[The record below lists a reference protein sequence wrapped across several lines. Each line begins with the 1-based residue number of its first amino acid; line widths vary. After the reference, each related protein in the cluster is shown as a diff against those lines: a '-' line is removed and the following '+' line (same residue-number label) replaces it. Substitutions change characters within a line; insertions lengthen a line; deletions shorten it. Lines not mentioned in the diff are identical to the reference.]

1 MKIQTINQLIS
12 VWKDIATRHYQIN
25 YFGVGDSW
33 EVGVDKASM
42 HPVLWIN
49 PVTATMPS
57 TDNGYKTFEIDFEVR
72 VFDLVNKD
80 ESNENEVLSDTID
93 ILKDIIAEFKGH
105 PYYVNS
111 QLNIIDDISFEAF
124 TEEFDEEVSGWL
136 CEISLMTPVLTTF
149 CGIPSAD
156 ITGFEF
162 PGIDCPDSNVLCPV
176 FVEDVTGVYPIIVT
190 TVGTTKVVS
199 FDGTVG
205 GGNPVVGVTFSGNTL
220 TTTLEDGT
228 AFDTTINDLTSLN
241 VIGTVT
247 ANAFVGDGSGL
258 TNLPSGGE
266 INTSSNSGSGEGL
279 ALAKVG
285 VDLPFKTIT
294 AGTGITLT
302 PTATELE
309 ISAAGGVDTNIANTD
324 LVFDADHNVNL
335 SDKKWTLYGNNV
347 LSTEKRIEIYRNS
360 NDIVLDVYDRFN
372 TKQISYNRTWDGTVS
387 GGCLFVSNRLEV
399 GDKNDMVAQLGGG
412 NTSSLKWSDRFNS
425 PFSQLG
431 KLVNHYFLAQGLA
444 SGLKFLV
451 GRSTSVGVE
460 QIGFY
465 GNTLVR
471 GSDTSASTTGFEV
484 TNSVNASLLSVK
496 NNGEVDINK
505 NLDIGVDISYGS
517 IGGAV
522 PSWASLSHNAYNT
535 STDYGF
541 AQGSDGTTHI
551 NSSLKTLLK
560 HGGIEYAR
568 FTDALTSFYGTTAIN
583 SEKISLQEDTLIKG
597 SDALSST
604 NGFEVVN
611 SANTSLLKVKNN
623 GVINASA
630 LPTSSTGLVSGDIWN
645 NAGVLNIV

>member
-57 TDNGYKTFEIDFEVR
+57 SDYGYKTFEIDFEVR

-176 FVEDVTGVYPIIVT
+176 FVEDVTGVHPIVVT

-199 FDGTVG
+199 FDGATG
-205 GGNPVVGVTFSGNTL
+205 GGNPVVSVTFSGNTL
-220 TTTLEDGT
+220 TTTLDDGT
-228 AFDTTINDLTSLN
+228 AFDTIIDDLTSLN

-258 TNLPSGGE
+258 TGLPSSGE
-266 INTSSNSGSGEGL
+266 INTSSNSGTGEGL
-279 ALAKVG
+279 ALTKVG
-285 VDLPFKTIT
+285 VDLPFKTIK
-294 AGTGITLT
+294 AGAGVILT
-302 PTATELE
+302 PSATELE
-309 ISAAGGVDTNIANTD
+309 ISTSGGTDTNIGNDD
-324 LVFDADHNVNL
+324 LTFDAPHTANL
-335 SDKKWTLYGNNV
+335 NSHTWTV
-347 LSTEKRIEIYRNS
+347 
-360 NDIVLDVYDRFN
+360 
-372 TKQISYNRTWDGTVS
+372 
-387 GGCLFVSNRLEV
+387 
-399 GDKNDMVAQLGGG
+399 
-412 NTSSLKWSDRFNS
+412 
-425 PFSQLG
+425 
-431 KLVNHYFLAQGLA
+431 
-444 SGLKFLV
+444 
-451 GRSTSVGVE
+451 
-460 QIGFY
+460 
-465 GNTLVR
+465 
-471 GSDTSASTTGFEV
+471 
-484 TNSVNASLLSVK
+484 
-496 NNGEVDINK
+496 NNGAVDINK
-505 NLDIGVDISYGS
+505 NVDLGTEISYGV

-522 PSWASLSHNAYNT
+522 ASWGSLSHNGHNT
-535 STDYGF
+535 SSGYGF

-551 NSSLKTLLK
+551 NSSLKTLFK
-560 HGGIEYAR
+560 QSGIEYAR
-568 FTDALTSFYGTTAIN
+568 FTNSFISLLGTTPLG
-583 SEKISLQEDTLIKG
+583 SEKISLQGETYVGGMLKVVGAGTTDATNVLLAETGGGLKGLKVLDNGNVHIGELFQAVGRDQILAFQPLSTGNFLEAYSANSTSASSPRFQMGLTSNIPFIKGKDTLDLLAGLLKIQLGASARRILLQYNGITFARFDENGDSSVDGVHGFGFGTSSPSSSAKVEIKSTTG
-597 SDALSST
+597 GLLIPRMTGVQATAITGVNGLSLYVTST
-604 NGFEVVN
+604 SGVFTSNGFWDYEEG
-611 SANTSLLKVKNN
+611 AWVKR
-623 GVINASA
+623 
-630 LPTSSTGLVSGDIWN
+630 
-645 NAGVLNIV
+645 